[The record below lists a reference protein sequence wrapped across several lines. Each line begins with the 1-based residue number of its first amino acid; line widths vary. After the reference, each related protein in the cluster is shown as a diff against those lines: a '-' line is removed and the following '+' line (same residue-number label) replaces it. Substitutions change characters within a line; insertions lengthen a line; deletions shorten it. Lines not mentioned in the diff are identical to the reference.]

1 MRSPSPF
8 RPAARLLVALALAGA
23 LGTAPGAQPWA
34 PGVESAGWTGS
45 GLEGAPVSLLALERS
60 VPGLMYAGLQVAPDG
75 RAGVR
80 KSVDGGKSWIT
91 LERGL
96 PAGLAP
102 TAIAVS
108 PDEGRVVLVAGAGSL
123 FRTTNG
129 GATWSE
135 VRQPLPPVT
144 ALLFDR
150 ADPRVVFAGTEL
162 RGNFR
167 STDAGSTWRP
177 ASAGLPRD
185 RYGATPG
192 AVHLL
197 QHPANPAQLYMGAN
211 GFGGVYRSDNGGR
224 SWVAAGDGLPGVII
238 QAIALHP
245 TTPDAVVALTDKGL
259 ARSADRGASWQGAGA
274 IPVPDP
280 AAIQFEPGARETL
293 YLASVRGPLF
303 RSTNGGRS
311 WIELPALARPVR
323 LLSAWTGPTAPVLAA
338 GAGEGLWNLTLF
350 PTLPASPEPA
360 ANNRR
365 FFPETSHNVSPTFY
379 PFYLARGGL
388 ERFGLPRT
396 EEFYEEGRLVQY
408 FQRGRLEHHPERRNT
423 PYEVQISLLGEWL
436 VRQQT
441 LPGQAEAGQPL
452 HARVEPFE
460 SSADMRYFEETG
472 HSASYAFLRYW
483 NTRNGLDSVGFPITE
498 ELQENGR
505 PVQYFQRG
513 RLEYR
518 QEAAGTR
525 DEVQVG
531 AVGDEVLRQ
540 RGWLD

>member
-23 LGTAPGAQPWA
+23 LGTAPGAQTWA
-34 PGVESAGWTGS
+34 PAAESAGWTGS

-108 PDEGRVVLVAGAGSL
+108 PDEGRVVLVAGAGGL

-150 ADPRVVFAGTEL
+150 ADPRVVLAGTEL

-167 STDAGSTWRP
+167 SADAGITWRP

-197 QHPANPAQLYMGAN
+197 QHPANPARLYMGAN

-224 SWVAAGDGLPGVII
+224 SWSRRGGGSAGGDHPGNGPAPHHARRRGGPHG
-238 QAIALHP
+238 QGPGPLRRP
-245 TTPDAVVALTDKGL
+245 GRLL
-259 ARSADRGASWQGAGA
+259 ARSRSDPRPGPRGDSVRAGGAGDA
-274 IPVPDP
+274 
-280 AAIQFEPGARETL
+280 
-293 YLASVRGPLF
+293 
-303 RSTNGGRS
+303 
-311 WIELPALARPVR
+311 
-323 LLSAWTGPTAPVLAA
+323 
-338 GAGEGLWNLTLF
+338 
-350 PTLPASPEPA
+350 
-360 ANNRR
+360 
-365 FFPETSHNVSPTFY
+365 
-379 PFYLARGGL
+379 
-388 ERFGLPRT
+388 
-396 EEFYEEGRLVQY
+396 
-408 FQRGRLEHHPERRNT
+408 
-423 PYEVQISLLGEWL
+423 
-436 VRQQT
+436 
-441 LPGQAEAGQPL
+441 LPGQRAGAPLPL
-452 HARVEPFE
+452 H
-460 SSADMRYFEETG
+460 
-472 HSASYAFLRYW
+472 
-483 NTRNGLDSVGFPITE
+483 
-498 ELQENGR
+498 
-505 PVQYFQRG
+505 QRG
-513 RLEYR
+513 PELDR
-518 QEAAGTR
+518 AAR
-525 DEVQVG
+525 P
-531 AVGDEVLRQ
+531 
-540 RGWLD
+540 

>member
-1 MRSPSPF
+1 MTAAPAERGRDAPPAPRSGEGARAGTGRPSRPSETIGTHAIAVALP
-8 RPAARLLVALALAGA
+8 PAARLLVALALAGA
-23 LGTAPGAQPWA
+23 LGTAPGAQTWA

-108 PDEGRVVLVAGAGSL
+108 PDEGRVVLVAGAGGL

-167 STDAGSTWRP
+167 SADAGITWRP

-224 SWVAAGDGLPGVII
+224 SWVAAGEGLPGVII
-238 QAIALHP
+238 QALALHP

-311 WIELPALARPVR
+311 WIELPRPGPPGAPAQR
-323 LLSAWTGPTAPVLAA
+323 LDAGPP
-338 GAGEGLWNLTLF
+338 
-350 PTLPASPEPA
+350 PRCSP
-360 ANNRR
+360 
-365 FFPETSHNVSPTFY
+365 
-379 PFYLARGGL
+379 RG
-388 ERFGLPRT
+388 P
-396 EEFYEEGRLVQY
+396 GR
-408 FQRGRLEHHPERRNT
+408 GCG
-423 PYEVQISLLGEWL
+423 I
-436 VRQQT
+436 
-441 LPGQAEAGQPL
+441 
-452 HARVEPFE
+452 
-460 SSADMRYFEETG
+460 
-472 HSASYAFLRYW
+472 
-483 NTRNGLDSVGFPITE
+483 
-498 ELQENGR
+498 
-505 PVQYFQRG
+505 
-513 RLEYR
+513 
-518 QEAAGTR
+518 
-525 DEVQVG
+525 
-531 AVGDEVLRQ
+531 
-540 RGWLD
+540 